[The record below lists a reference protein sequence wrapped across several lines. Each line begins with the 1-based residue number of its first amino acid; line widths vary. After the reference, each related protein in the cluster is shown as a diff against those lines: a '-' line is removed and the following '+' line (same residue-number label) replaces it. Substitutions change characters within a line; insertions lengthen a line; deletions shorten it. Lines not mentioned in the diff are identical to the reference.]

1 MNRFTLIEADKYINI
16 DGIGIFFTEVN
27 WPFADIE
34 HLWAIQ
40 WKDDGTEDGSGE
52 VEYDSPVP
60 NTPATR
66 ELITR
71 YVDHFQKEKQSQE
84 DIKRRE
90 EEDNLKQAL
99 SWQEAMSELEGQMEE
114 MQKRHDTNLRKIAND
129 QDSQLNKLTS
139 NHDSQLSEMASLQEK
154 IAFDAT
160 EEIHKTHERV
170 QEAHESFFYGEERI
184 QDNVSESE
192 NKFLYEAGYENLTV
206 FDGNVDRS
214 LFDDAIDDSYFNVE
228 EADIVTP
235 EEIQTEDLI
244 ESNTDT
250 DVEEHEEE
258 ENTPT
263 LSEFEDIDLNVLDSE
278 FSLELLFEEDSS
290 EQVVSEIEK
299 LISEDESEVPDAEIP
314 DNSDDEPTTD

>member
-1 MNRFTLIEADKYINI
+1 MKKFTLIEADKYISV
-16 DGIGIFFTEVN
+16 DGVGIFFTEEN

-40 WKDDGTEDGSGE
+40 WKDDGTEDGTGE

-71 YVDHFQKEKQSQE
+71 YVNHFNDEKQSQE
-84 DIKRRE
+84 DAKRKE
-90 EEDNLKQAL
+90 EEENLKQSL
-99 SWQEAMSELEGQMEE
+99 SWQEAMAELEGQMEE
-114 MQKRHDTNLRKIAND
+114 MQQRHDKSLRNIVD
-129 QDSQLNKLTS
+129 D
-139 NHDSQLSEMASLQEK
+139 HDSQLKKMTSSHDDQLHKMGSLQEK
-154 IAFDAT
+154 IAYDAS
-160 EEIHKTHERV
+160 EEIHKTHERI
-170 QEAHESFFYGEERI
+170 QEAHENFFYGEERI
-184 QDNVSESE
+184 QNNVSESE
-192 NKFLYEAGYENLTV
+192 TKFQFEAGYENLTV
-206 FDGNVDRS
+206 FDGNVDQS
-214 LFDDAIDDSYFNVE
+214 LFDDSVDDSYFNVE

-235 EEIQTEDLI
+235 EDIKTEDLI
-244 ESNTDT
+244 DASTDA
-250 DVEEHEEE
+250 EEQEEDD
-258 ENTPT
+258 TPT